1 MIEKMSKVQIIGP
14 KKLLDDCIRTLHALA
29 VVHIET
35 VPAEV
40 TLEDAFMKRL
50 PIEKEKL
57 KEKEFLDR
65 AFERLKNVLML
76 LSPPH
81 FYSTPKVDVREIKR
95 LLAELS
101 AVEGGI
107 KTLHAARDD
116 YTEELSMI
124 AKYERL
130 LKGFA
135 PIVPRLG
142 GLKNFDIVGLTIEKT
157 REDIV
162 GLLDAEINRITGG
175 NYEIFVEDLDEH
187 TTGVVLTYPRKYD
200 MSVRHLLTGKSISE
214 VRLPEEYEDMTLI
227 NALKQMEMRKS
238 DLPGLLAKT
247 EGELDEISRRW
258 YGRLIGIRKAV
269 EDALDEIGVITYA
282 AQTRFTFVIEGWVP
296 TKTLDA
302 LVAKFGEIFGEGVVV
317 RELEIKEKEVELI
330 PVYIRNPKILRPFEV
345 FLSALPPPR
354 YGSVDPTPYIAIF
367 FPAFFGL
374 IVGDIGYGAIVFLLS
389 LYLRHRFKTREIFG
403 DIASVLMVS
412 SLSAVVFG
420 FLFGEFFGDLGSRL
434 GVLHPIIF
442 HRSEALKTFLV
453 LAIGIG
459 VGHVVLGFVIGAV
472 NHLHRHRPREAGAK
486 ATYIVLILSFL
497 FVVGVIFDYLPR
509 SLFAPGVV
517 ALFAAFVALIV
528 MEGFLGPLE
537 FIKVLGNI
545 LSYVR
550 IMAVGTASVVMAL
563 VANKIGGLSD
573 SLVLGILAASLIHI
587 LNIVLSIV
595 SPAIQSMR
603 LHYVE
608 FFSKFYEG
616 GGRLYKPFK
625 KR

>member
-1 MIEKMSKVQIIGP
+1 MAIF
-14 KKLLDDCIRTLHALA
+14 LA
-29 VVHIET
+29 Q
-35 VPAEV
+35 
-40 TLEDAFMKRL
+40 
-50 PIEKEKL
+50 
-57 KEKEFLDR
+57 
-65 AFERLKNVLML
+65 
-76 LSPPH
+76 
-81 FYSTPKVDVREIKR
+81 Y
-95 LLAELS
+95 
-101 AVEGGI
+101 
-107 KTLHAARDD
+107 
-116 YTEELSMI
+116 
-124 AKYERL
+124 
-130 LKGFA
+130 
-135 PIVPRLG
+135 
-142 GLKNFDIVGLTIEKT
+142 
-157 REDIV
+157 
-162 GLLDAEINRITGG
+162 
-175 NYEIFVEDLDEH
+175 
-187 TTGVVLTYPRKYD
+187 LTYVAVLVVPYLWLRREKHD
-200 MSVRHLLTGKSISE
+200 
-214 VRLPEEYEDMTLI
+214 LI
-227 NALKQMEMRKS
+227 R
-238 DLPGLLAKT
+238 
-247 EGELDEISRRW
+247 I
-258 YGRLIGIRKAV
+258 
-269 EDALDEIGVITYA
+269 
-282 AQTRFTFVIEGWVP
+282 
-296 TKTLDA
+296 
-302 LVAKFGEIFGEGVVV
+302 LVTVVV
-317 RELEIKEKEVELI
+317 
-330 PVYIRNPKILRPFEV
+330 
-345 FLSALPPPR
+345 
-354 YGSVDPTPYIAIF
+354 
-367 FPAFFGL
+367 AF
-374 IVGDIGYGAIVFLLS
+374 
-389 LYLRHRFKTREIFG
+389 
-403 DIASVLMVS
+403 
-412 SLSAVVFG
+412 AV
-420 FLFGEFFGDLGSRL
+420 
-434 GVLHPIIF
+434 
-442 HRSEALKTFLV
+442 SEALKTFLV